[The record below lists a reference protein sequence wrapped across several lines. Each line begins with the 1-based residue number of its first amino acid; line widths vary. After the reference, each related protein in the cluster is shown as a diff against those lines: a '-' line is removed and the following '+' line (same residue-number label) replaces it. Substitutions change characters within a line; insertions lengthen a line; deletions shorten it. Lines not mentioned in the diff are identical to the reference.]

1 MRVVADT
8 NTIVS
13 GLLWKADLVVSGD
26 KRVRNLKTYHG
37 IRIVNVNEA
46 LALIPKP

>member
-8 NTIVS
+8 NAIVS
-13 GLLWKADLVVSGD
+13 GLLWEGDLVVSGD

-37 IRIVNVNEA
+37 IRIVGVNEA
-46 LALIPKP
+46 LALIRKP